1 MERGPGCC
9 DKVVKQKLACA
20 FGRQAESKMG
30 KWPLSSLVHIFLTGY
45 EQNWVWEMLVTEKWG
60 RRAGELG
67 KHSLC
72 LFAFRKWNL
81 LTAVV
86 SSFQNECVL
95 LIILV
100 LCDSPRA
107 VVWPKTGLWF
117 GRPPHSPL
125 RLQINHWNPG
135 TFRDQCFSTALFSS
149 QWPQQLRS
157 ILPFHSCCF
166 TTDGYADW
174 GHMTSAW
181 LCGMHVFVEKNST

>member
-1 MERGPGCC
+1 
-9 DKVVKQKLACA
+9 
-20 FGRQAESKMG
+20 
-30 KWPLSSLVHIFLTGY
+30 
-45 EQNWVWEMLVTEKWG
+45 MLVTEKWG

-107 VVWPKTGLWF
+107 VV
-117 GRPPHSPL
+117 
-125 RLQINHWNPG
+125 
-135 TFRDQCFSTALFSS
+135 
-149 QWPQQLRS
+149 
-157 ILPFHSCCF
+157 
-166 TTDGYADW
+166 
-174 GHMTSAW
+174 
-181 LCGMHVFVEKNST
+181 